1 VRIPIDPDG
10 AAGGLFSGL
19 LHLQT
24 DFYTRLTQETLRYLR
39 RLQGAVAPAVPGT
52 VLMPGP
58 EAGLELNASG
68 SPGAS
73 VELNLEIENRQRVH
87 CVVTPALSPL
97 VGASGVTWF
106 PPADALPPLLLLAP
120 DEIATLVVKLP
131 LPTNIPSGA
140 YHGALLLQG
149 LHHGAVP
156 VAITVTGVTPDS
168 VAAAATPAST
178 PAPKPRRAR
187 KAAEKKTAASRR
199 SPRTSRRAP

>member
-1 VRIPIDPDG
+1 MRIPIDPDG

-52 VLMPGP
+52 VLMPGS
-58 EAGLELNASG
+58 GVELNASG

-87 CVVTPALSPL
+87 CVVTPMLSPL

-106 PPADALPPLLLLAP
+106 PAADSLPPLLLLAP
-120 DEIATLVVKLP
+120 EETATIVVRLP

-149 LHHGAVP
+149 LRDGAVP
-156 VAITVTGVTPDS
+156 VAITVAGVTPDS
-168 VAAAATPAST
+168 VVAATTTTST
-178 PAPKPRRAR
+178 PTSKPRRAR
-187 KAAEKKTAASRR
+187 KAAEKKTTASKR
-199 SPRTSRRAP
+199 SPRTSRRQP

>member
-10 AAGGLFSGL
+10 AAGGIFSGL

-52 VLMPGP
+52 VLMPGS
-58 EAGLELNASG
+58 GVELNASG

-120 DEIATLVVKLP
+120 DEIATIAIKLP

-149 LHHGAVP
+149 LHLGAVP

-168 VAAAATPAST
+168 TTTST

-199 SPRTSRRAP
+199 SPRPSRRQP